1 MAFCAKHFPLFLLFI
16 LSSSLHT
23 HARDSQLFNK
33 IPTTNNNI
41 NDDVVPYSNNNNNQQ
56 PEQEQPNFLP
66 ENENGYGLYGH
77 NSGQL
82 PPSAAATTTTAE
94 SKQPLPKYLPKNYNP
109 VAYVTEPEDTGDVTT
124 KFAEEKSFTSNPE
137 NDKNYYGSARNY
149 YNTPQEESELSEYR
163 NNHATTND
171 RNSYYINGGSSFNS
185 GGGDAL
191 SGRENY
197 FNYGGAGAGG
207 GGNRRFQPQ
216 GMSDTRSLENGKY
229 FYDVNT
235 EMYSSNHPYES
246 LRRVRARNE
255 YNNGNYYGN
264 GENEYGFNG
273 VNSMGGYRNQ
283 DEFQIEENNL
293 P

>member
-1 MAFCAKHFPLFLLFI
+1 MAFSANHFPLFLLFI

-41 NDDVVPYSNNNNNQQ
+41 HDDVVPYSNNNQQ
-56 PEQEQPNFLP
+56 PEQPNFLP

-77 NSGQL
+77 SSGQL
-82 PPSAAATTTTAE
+82 HPSTAATTTVE

-124 KFAEEKSFTSNPE
+124 KFAEEKSFVTSNPE
-137 NDKNYYGSARNY
+137 NDKNYYDGARNY

-171 RNSYYINGGSSFNS
+171 RNGYYINGGSSFNS
-185 GGGDAL
+185 PTDTVPRGGAAL

-197 FNYGGAGAGG
+197 FNYGGG

-255 YNNGNYYGN
+255 YNNGNYYEN
-264 GENEYGFNG
+264 GENGYGFNG
-273 VNSMGGYRNQ
+273 ENSMGGYRNQ